1 VTTPGGYWRLGDDPG
16 SRQFVTL
23 AGPRGDGFR
32 LEGGGHLD
40 QVVVAYEAW
49 GNLNADRS
57 NAVLVEHALTGDSH
71 AVGAAGPGHPT
82 PGWWNG
88 LIGPGLGVDTNEWYV
103 VCANVL
109 GGSQGTTGPSSLDRD
124 GRPFGSRFPV
134 ITVRDQVDV
143 EVALADFLEVVTWH
157 AVIGGSMGGMRSLEW
172 AVGYPERAASSVV
185 LAVGAASTSDEIA
198 HSALQVRA
206 IKADPA
212 YHGGDYYDTG
222 ESPTAGL
229 AIARGLGQITY
240 RTSDEFDARFGR
252 SAQNDG
258 DVLRDDVYAIESYLG
273 YHGEKLAQRFDANSY
288 VVLSEAMNHHDVGRG
303 RGGVAAALGAVR
315 TPMTVIGID
324 SDRLYP
330 LRLQR
335 QIVEL
340 TPSAAPLSV
349 ITSGVG
355 HDGFLLEVDQIGKIV
370 KTALDE

>member
-1 VTTPGGYWRLGDDPG
+1 VTTPGDYWRLGDDPG
-16 SRQFVTL
+16 SRRFVIL
-23 AGPRGDGFR
+23 AGPDGKGFL
-32 LEGGGHLD
+32 LEGGGHLSE
-40 QVVVAYEAW
+40 VVVAYETW
-49 GNLNADRS
+49 GTLNAERS
-57 NAVLVEHALTGDSH
+57 NAVLIEHALTGDSH
-71 AVGAAGPGHPT
+71 AVGDAGPGHPA

-103 VCANVL
+103 VCSNVL
-109 GGSQGTTGPSSLDRD
+109 GGSQGTTGPSSIDRD

-143 EVALADFLEVVTWH
+143 EAALADLLEIATWH
-157 AVIGGSMGGMRSLEW
+157 CVIGGSMGGMRSLEW
-172 AVGYPERAASSVV
+172 AVGYPERLARSVV

-222 ESPTAGL
+222 ESPSSGL

-258 DVLRDDVYAIESYLG
+258 DVLRNDIYAIESYLG

-303 RGGVAAALGAVR
+303 RGGVAAALATVR

-349 ITSGVG
+349 ITSSVG